1 MELLVCQEDLK
12 REKMISNEQ
21 ISELNSEIKNTV
33 AKYEEIIQKLDQ
45 EYNDKI
51 SSSLKLHID
60 RTQTKEVTLMD
71 EIKKQDED
79 LDYLRKTN
87 KELEKKLEFTR
98 KQKENI
104 ESEYQRKID
113 ALEKKDLKSE
123 VKKVEGKYQKIMQ
136 DSQEK
141 LESQLASKEDV
152 IRELEAIKSSN
163 MKKIL
168 HLEGENRK
176 VSEVNLRLQEKLSQ
190 MEKMQ
195 TESEEKFAE
204 IIKGYEARFTELESS
219 YEFERQTNAYF
230 RNLNRGGTYTMT
242 KINPSDLNTPMNN
255 PINIIERGVEQLESQ
270 AKNLSNEL
278 KGLESSNFGT
288 FLSPARSSFINPSGT
303 FNFVIEDDA
312 HMKDSVQVQMRDS
325 QHIRESSCKR
335 TTSASKFKTQNNIG
349 ESFSELKGQ
358 EGSNEILEE
367 DKEEPKEEKEVK
379 EFKIR
384 PEPIEESKASL
395 MMNESLRKLDR
406 LEESTSLREIIAQ
419 KDDEIETLKSENE
432 NFKQEIEKLKGKW
445 LAELESHGKKQ
456 MENVM
461 EIQRVRD
468 KSIDVLLKANNE
480 NFSPRSNE
488 DPQMKKVL
496 REKRELEVE
505 NRRLKREFQDEMEFL
520 KEEMKKLEERNEET
534 NQKLIK
540 SLNEKDYF
548 EQQWK
553 MLVEEMKLSK
563 MDVDREKRDIKEKKI
578 SKWLFCTCK

>member
-1 MELLVCQEDLK
+1 
-12 REKMISNEQ
+12 MISSEQ
-21 ISELNSEIKNTV
+21 ISELNTEIQNTV
-33 AKYEEIIQKLDQ
+33 AKYEQIIQKLDQ
-45 EYNDKI
+45 EYSDKI
-51 SSSLKLHID
+51 SNSLKLHLD
-60 RTQTKEVTLMD
+60 RTQTKEVSLMD

-104 ESEYQRKID
+104 ENEYQRRVE
-113 ALEKKDLKSE
+113 ALEKKDLKTE

-141 LESQLASKEDV
+141 LESQIASKEDV
-152 IRELEAIKSSN
+152 IRDLEAIKSAN

-168 HLEGENRK
+168 HLEGENK
-176 VSEVNLRLQEKLSQ
+176 KISEVNLRLQEKLLQ
-190 MEKMQ
+190 VEKMQ

-204 IIKGYEARFTELESS
+204 IIKGYETRFAELESN

-230 RNLNRGGTYTMT
+230 RNINRGGNFTMT
-242 KINPSDLNTPMNN
+242 KINPSEMNT
-255 PINIIERGVEQLESQ
+255 PINIIERSAEQLESQ

-278 KGLESSNFGT
+278 KGLEQANFGN
-288 FLSPARSSFINPSGT
+288 FLSPARSSFINPTGS
-303 FNFVIEDDA
+303 FNFVIEDD
-312 HMKDSVQVQMRDS
+312 HMKDSFQMKDSQQIRDS
-325 QHIRESSCKR
+325 TCKR
-335 TTSASKFKTQNNIG
+335 TTSASKFKTQNNLG
-349 ESFSELKGQ
+349 ESFNELKGQ
-358 EGSNEILEE
+358 EGSNDVLEE
-367 DKEEPKEEKEVK
+367 DKEEPKEEKEAK

-395 MMNESLRKLDR
+395 LMNESLRKFDR
-406 LEESTSLREIIAQ
+406 LEESSCLRGQIAQ

-432 NFKQEIEKLKGKW
+432 NLKQELEKLRAKW

-456 MENVM
+456 MENVL

-480 NFSPRSNE
+480 NFSPRSND

-505 NRRLKREFQDEMEFL
+505 NRKLKREFQDEMEFL
-520 KEEMKKLEERNEET
+520 KEEMKKLEERNEEN

-563 MDVDREKRDIKEKKI
+563 MDVDREKRDSKEKKI

>member
-1 MELLVCQEDLK
+1 
-12 REKMISNEQ
+12 MISSEQ
-21 ISELNSEIKNTV
+21 ISELNTEMKNTV

-51 SSSLKLHID
+51 SNSLKLHLD
-60 RTQTKEVTLMD
+60 RTQTKEVSLMD

-104 ESEYQRKID
+104 ENEHQRRIE

-123 VKKVEGKYQKIMQ
+123 VKKIEGKYQKIMQ

-141 LESQLASKEDV
+141 LESQIASKEDV
-152 IRELEAIKSSN
+152 IRELETIKSSN

-168 HLEGENRK
+168 HLEGENKK
-176 VSEVNLRLQEKLSQ
+176 VSEVNLRLQEKLLQ

-204 IIKGYEARFTELESS
+204 IIKGYEARFTELESN

-230 RNLNRGGTYTMT
+230 RNINRGGNFTMT
-242 KINPSDLNTPMNN
+242 KIIPSEINT
-255 PINIIERGVEQLESQ
+255 PINIIERGVDQLESQ

-278 KGLESSNFGT
+278 KGLESANFGT
-288 FLSPARSSFINPSGT
+288 FLSPARASFINQTGS

-312 HMKDSVQVQMRDS
+312 HMKDSLQMRDS
-325 QHIRESSCKR
+325 QHIRDSTCKR
-335 TTSASKFKTQNNIG
+335 TASASKFKTQNNLG
-349 ESFSELKGQ
+349 ESFNELKAQ
-358 EGSNEILEE
+358 EGSNDVLEE
-367 DKEEPKEEKEVK
+367 DKEEPKEEKEGK

-406 LEESTSLREIIAQ
+406 LEESSCLRGQIAQ
-419 KDDEIETLKSENE
+419 KDDEIETLKNENE
-432 NFKQEIEKLKGKW
+432 NLKQELEKLKAKW

-468 KSIDVLLKANNE
+468 KSIDVLLKSNNE
-480 NFSPRSNE
+480 NFSPRAND

-496 REKRELEVE
+496 REKRELEAE

-520 KEEMKKLEERNEET
+520 KEEMKKLEERNEEN

-553 MLVEEMKLSK
+553 MLLEEMKLSK
-563 MDVDREKRDIKEKKI
+563 MDVDREKRDCKEKKI

>member
-1 MELLVCQEDLK
+1 MLVCQEDLK
-12 REKMISNEQ
+12 REKMISSEQ
-21 ISELNSEIKNTV
+21 ISELNTEIQNTV
-33 AKYEEIIQKLDQ
+33 AKYEQIIQKLDQ
-45 EYNDKI
+45 EYSDKI
-51 SSSLKLHID
+51 SNSLKLHLD
-60 RTQTKEVTLMD
+60 RTQTKEVSLMD

-104 ESEYQRKID
+104 ENEYQRRVE
-113 ALEKKDLKSE
+113 ALEKKDLKTE

-141 LESQLASKEDV
+141 LESQIASKEDV
-152 IRELEAIKSSN
+152 IRDLEAIKSAN

-168 HLEGENRK
+168 HLEGENK
-176 VSEVNLRLQEKLSQ
+176 KISEVNLRLQEKLLQ
-190 MEKMQ
+190 VEKMQ

-204 IIKGYEARFTELESS
+204 IIKGYETRFAELESN

-230 RNLNRGGTYTMT
+230 RNINRGGNFTMT
-242 KINPSDLNTPMNN
+242 KINPSEMNT
-255 PINIIERGVEQLESQ
+255 PINIIERSAEQLESQ

-278 KGLESSNFGT
+278 KGLEQANFGN
-288 FLSPARSSFINPSGT
+288 FLSPARSSFINPTGS
-303 FNFVIEDDA
+303 FNFVIEDD
-312 HMKDSVQVQMRDS
+312 HMKDSFQMKDSQQIRDS
-325 QHIRESSCKR
+325 TCKR
-335 TTSASKFKTQNNIG
+335 TTSASKFKTQNNLG
-349 ESFSELKGQ
+349 ESFNELKGQ
-358 EGSNEILEE
+358 EGSNDVLEE
-367 DKEEPKEEKEVK
+367 DKEEPKEEKEAK

-395 MMNESLRKLDR
+395 LMNESLRKFDR
-406 LEESTSLREIIAQ
+406 LEESSCLRGQIAQ

-432 NFKQEIEKLKGKW
+432 NLKQELEKLRAKW

-456 MENVM
+456 MENVL

-480 NFSPRSNE
+480 NFSPRSND

-505 NRRLKREFQDEMEFL
+505 NRKLKREFQDEMEFL
-520 KEEMKKLEERNEET
+520 KEEMKKLEERNEEN

-563 MDVDREKRDIKEKKI
+563 MDVDREKRDSKEKKI